1 MTKNLGEHSDK
12 LDAATKEEIQKVID
26 EAKKLDPNSDVE
38 ALKAQ
43 TQALSNAAMKIGQ
56 AMYQNKGSSGG
67 SQADNTTDAETVDHD
82 DKKK

>member
-56 AMYQNKGSSGG
+56 AMYQNKGSDTK
-67 SQADNTTDAETVDHD
+67 ADNTTDAETVEED